1 MYRRLSKGMGEAVA
15 KRTILRKKDDD
26 VESWDHVA
34 LRVALGNTMLHP
46 DACGDYDNLKDHI
59 AMGRVLMSGRHL
71 QHGDKHQPER
81 NMEVFTNCSTAA
93 TSFLLFY
100 LLLNGSGVGRSYDD
114 DMMLVNWDFMPN
126 IKVVLDNTHADF
138 NWEEDESVQ
147 DAKKKYRD
155 AEWYTVED
163 SREGWAKVVEIIE
176 TLAYEKTHK
185 DRMLIFDFSNIRAK
199 GTPIGGMQDR
209 PASGP
214 RPTMR
219 AIQNVCSVKGTG
231 MQQWEQAMW
240 VDHYLAQCVLVGG
253 ARRAARMSTKW
264 WGDKDILQFVEIK
277 RGGFLW
283 SSNNS
288 ITVDADF
295 WKQDTDQKKEV
306 LEKVLYCSY
315 HDGTGE
321 PGFINQDKLEQND
334 EGLDEYE
341 TGDFVKSKKY
351 QLFEPAKKL
360 MAHLLHVVKNKK
372 YTQITNPCGE
382 ITLHTLGG
390 YCVIADVVP
399 YYSESDDQAEDAFRA
414 ATRALI
420 RVNLMD
426 SLYKKEVTRSNRIGV
441 GMTGLHEFAWKRF
454 KFSFRDLINEEKSQE
469 FWDLLKRFSEASKDE
484 AEKYSKQLGV
494 NTPHTVTTIKP
505 AGTTSKLFGLCEGA
519 HLPSMKEY
527 LRWVQF
533 IKEDPLI
540 EKYKKLGYPVKFLNH
555 YLNTTV
561 VGFPTQPEI
570 CKLRMGHRLVT
581 AAEATPEEQYKF
593 LMLLEKYWIGEK
605 QGNQISYT
613 LKYNPELVSYEQ
625 FKEMITKYQ
634 PLVKC
639 CTVMPQT
646 DASAYE
652 YQPEEAITTEQFI
665 QYVEAIEDSE
675 LLEDINLEHLRCESG
690 ACPI

>member
-15 KRTILRKKDDD
+15 KRTILRKKDND

-34 LRVALGNTMLHP
+34 LRVAFGNTMLHP

-126 IKVVLDNTHADF
+126 VKVVLDNTHADF

-334 EGLDEYE
+334 EGLDDYE